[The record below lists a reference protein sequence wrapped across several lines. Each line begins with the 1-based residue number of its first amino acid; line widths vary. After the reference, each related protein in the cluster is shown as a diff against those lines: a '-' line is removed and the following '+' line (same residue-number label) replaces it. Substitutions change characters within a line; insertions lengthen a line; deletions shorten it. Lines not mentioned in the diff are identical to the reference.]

1 MTDNYHG
8 NDNPADFIEKDYMA
22 EGVTAEMLLLR
33 LDAAL
38 DTIHTES
45 LAAEFC
51 RQRLR
56 EMLPLA

>member
-1 MTDNYHG
+1 MDEQHLG
-8 NDNPADFIEKDYMA
+8 NDNPADFIEKDYMT

-33 LDAAL
+33 LEVAL

-51 RQRLR
+51 RRRLQ
-56 EMLPLA
+56 EMQKG